1 MLPMAYATMG
11 LPVSEESS
19 LTTKPKIGFSIDSIV
34 GMNRRL
40 VSPER
45 RSSSPSPHIIE
56 DDEDIPVSRK
66 CNSRSSSVRTPSPH
80 ASCSS
85 NVSVKSP
92 IALSAGP
99 VRPFP
104 LPPKQMGFSTPSE
117 SAPANIQPPPHF
129 LAAQFQM
136 AAALA
141 HGHHPPPGFPMT
153 HHPTGFPVRDSY
165 PLYPWLLSR
174 HGRFFPHRF
183 PGSKYNYG

>member
-1 MLPMAYATMG
+1 MVSCGQFKMLPMAYATMG
-11 LPVSEESS
+11 LPVSEQESA

-34 GMNRRL
+34 GMRRPL

-45 RSSSPSPHIIE
+45 SPSPQIVD
-56 DDEDIPVSRK
+56 DDEDISVSRK
-66 CNSRSSSVRTPSPH
+66 SNSRTPSPH
-80 ASCSS
+80 ACSS
-85 NVSVKSP
+85 SSTMPVKSP
-92 IALSAGP
+92 IPP

-104 LPPKQMGFSTPSE
+104 LPPKQMQFGAPSE
-117 SAPANIQPPPHF
+117 GAPPPHF

-141 HGHHPPPGFPMT
+141 HHHGHPPPPGFPM
-153 HHPTGFPVRDSY
+153 HHPAGFPVRDSY

-183 PGSKYNYG
+183 PGSEYHL